1 MFGKYYPWIG
11 RAGLTALF
19 AAVGLHAGA
28 MTVAQLRDQLAQST
42 ALTVIDVRLPGVY
55 AEGHIPGAIN
65 VPASLLP
72 YQNLPPFSHVVVCGA
87 GVGRDALEDVVAA
100 LARKPGCQVEVLEG
114 GYAAWSSALGAN
126 TRGRGLHAEV
136 HHYLTYADLQ
146 KAKAG
151 DTVLLDLRKAPAPVP
166 AGRLAGANA
175 AAHTPLT
182 DLATTFPGL
191 PVVKTVP
198 SESGRANSALATT
211 GSAPLLVLIDN
222 ADGTAEA
229 MGRNLLAGGNRRYAI
244 LLGGEEILARGG
256 QAGLQRKSNLK
267 VVPAP
272 KNAAPGLAPTAN
284 VSNQ

>member
-1 MFGKYYPWIG
+1 MCGKYYPWIG

-28 MTVAQLRDQLAQST
+28 MTVAQLRDQLAQRN
-42 ALTVIDVRLPGVY
+42 ALTVIDVRLPGIY

-65 VPASLLP
+65 VPASVLP
-72 YQNLPPFSHVVVCGA
+72 YQNLPPFGHVVVCGA

-100 LARKPGCQVEVLEG
+100 LARKPGCQVEVLDG
-114 GYAAWSSALGAN
+114 GYAAWSSALGDN

-146 KAKAG
+146 KARAG
-151 DTVLLDLRKAPAPVP
+151 DTVLLDLRKAPAPLP
-166 AGRLAGANA
+166 AGRLAGVA

-198 SESGRANSALATT
+198 AESGRANSTLATS
-211 GSAPLLVLIDN
+211 GSTPLLVLIDN

-256 QAGLQRKSNLK
+256 QAGLQRKSNQK

-272 KNAAPGLAPTAN
+272 KTVAPVFSPTAN
-284 VSNQ
+284 LSNQ